1 MIPFLYIIIIACFI
15 ILLPYFIF
23 PKLKKLL
30 TVTPQ
35 ISINFKANNS
45 QMIKQLLT
53 IALTLLF
60 LERDLHFDHT
70 YHQDSNA
77 YSFCKEGC
85 KDKNCS
91 TSVHDCKE
99 CLNQNTRYIVSNSFN
114 FLSKENESNIL
125 SFKYVFKN
133 NSFLTDLSG
142 RSPPHTL

>member
-1 MIPFLYIIIIACFI
+1 MIPFLCIIIITCYI
-15 ILLPYFIF
+15 ILLSYFIF
-23 PKLKKLL
+23 PKLKKLF

-35 ISINFKANNS
+35 ISINFRVINN
-45 QMIKQLLT
+45 QMFKQLLT

-70 YHQDSNA
+70 YHQDSNT

-99 CLNQNTRYIVSNSFN
+99 CLNQNSRYIVSNFFSL
-114 FLSKENESNIL
+114 LSRENESNIL
-125 SFKYVFKN
+125 FFKYAFKN
-133 NSFLTDLSG
+133 NSLLTSLSG